1 MLFIACPGRAA
12 GLRAPAAFALTRA
25 TCLSLGL
32 STFASRAAPA
42 LLRAAA
48 ARARLE
54 ADAVLRGRAG
64 DGGAGEDAE
73 FGDEDGYQ
81 PALLQKP
88 YTRDGGWQEKEA
100 PQKWVQCANCS
111 LWRKARIRAPVTAV
125 APSLYVFSGHGGL
138 RCSQTFCCRFQ
149 FLKIASG

>member
-1 MLFIACPGRAA
+1 MLSLVCLGLAE
-12 GLRAPAAFALTRA
+12 GLRAVAAFALTRA
-25 TCLSLGL
+25 KCLSLG
-32 STFASRAAPA
+32 SGTYASRVAPA
-42 LLRAAA
+42 LPRAAA

-64 DGGAGEDAE
+64 DDGGGEDAE

-88 YTRDGGWQEKEA
+88 YTRGGGWQEKEA

-111 LWRKARIRAPVTAV
+111 LWRKARIRPPIARCCSTHVY
-125 APSLYVFSGHGGL
+125 LSGLGGL
-138 RCSQTFCCRFQ
+138 QRTTTFCCYFT
-149 FLKIASG
+149 FSS